1 MSRHYL
7 IKLIVV
13 WMIVWLPVAG
23 ALASTMT
30 ISSISSTSAIA
41 TSTVDAATPHQ
52 SLSPEPAAESNVA
65 SMPCHASDSS
75 SPDVDGKSCSHCV
88 LCHLAGAIVPPTVP
102 SMPLNTRHDSPKS
115 IDNVSFTSFIAELPQ
130 RPPSLSRA

>member
-23 ALASTMT
+23 VLASTMP
-30 ISSISSTSAIA
+30 ISVVATSA
-41 TSTVDAATPHQ
+41 VDAATPDR
-52 SLSPEPAAESNVA
+52 SISPEPPAKSDVA
-65 SMPCHASDSS
+65 NLPCHASDSS

-88 LCHLAGAIVPPTVP
+88 LCHIAGAIVPPAVPTV
-102 SMPLNTRHDSPKS
+102 PLNTRHDSPKS
-115 IDNVSFTSFIAELPQ
+115 SDSVSFTSFIAELPQ
-130 RPPSLSRA
+130 RPPSRSRA